1 MPAATPSFTPS
12 TSTPASTVVSGQRTV
27 FDHASGQTLAVGDA
41 QLYFEEAGNPNGPP
55 LLCLHGGLG
64 DMCDLNPVLP
74 ALAGRFR
81 LIGIDFR
88 GHGRSTLGSQPLS
101 YALYQAD
108 VQAVL
113 RHLGIAAARVL
124 GFSDG
129 GITALRLAAE
139 SSSAFKVQQLAAIG
153 AQWRLLAND
162 PALPLLQGLTQAD
175 WAGMFPEALPY
186 YEKHNPAPDFDRL
199 LAQVKIMWANDQA
212 GNYPG
217 EAVRNITAP
226 TLLIRGDRDQ
236 LCSLPEMAELQQRV
250 VGSALLNVPFANHAV
265 QAKWPDAV
273 SAFLNTFFARALP
286 ST

>member
-1 MPAATPSFTPS
+1 MS
-12 TSTPASTVVSGQRTV
+12 TAVRPV
-27 FDHASGQTLAVGDA
+27 FDHGSGHVLSVGDA
-41 QLYFEEAGNPNGPP
+41 QIYFEEAGNPNGPP

-64 DMCDLNPVLP
+64 DMRDLNPVLP

-108 VQAVL
+108 VLAVL
-113 RHLGIAAARVL
+113 RHLGIAEARVL

-139 SSSAFKVQQLAAIG
+139 SSSAFNVQQLAAIG

-186 YEKHNPAPDFDRL
+186 YEKHNPAPDFNRL
-199 LAQVKIMWANDQA
+199 LTQVKAMWTNSQS

-217 EAVRNITAP
+217 EVVRAITAP
-226 TLLIRGDRDQ
+226 TLLIRGDKDA
-236 LCSLPEMAELQQRV
+236 LCSLHELAELQQRV
-250 VGSALLNVPFANHAV
+250 AGSALLNVPFADHAV
-265 QAKWPDAV
+265 QVDAPVVV
-273 SAFLNTFFARALP
+273 SSVLVTFFGRAP
-286 ST
+286 SST

>member
-1 MPAATPSFTPS
+1 MPAATS
-12 TSTPASTVVSGQRTV
+12 ASSSGTVRTA
-27 FDHASGQTLAVGDA
+27 FDHASGRCLAVGDA
-41 QLYFEEAGNPNGPP
+41 QLYFEEAGHPNGPP

-64 DMCDLNPVLP
+64 DMRDLNPVLP

-108 VQAVL
+108 VRAVL
-113 RHLGIAAARVL
+113 RHLGLAAARVL

-139 SSSAFKVQQLAAIG
+139 GDGTFQVQQLATIG
-153 AQWRLLAND
+153 AQWRLTPND
-162 PALPLLQGLTQAD
+162 PSLPLLQGLTAAD
-175 WAGMFPEALPY
+175 WAGMFPEAQPH

-199 LAQVKIMWANDQA
+199 LAQVKAMWANSQA

-217 EAVRNITAP
+217 EAVRTITAP
-226 TLLIRGDRDQ
+226 TLLIRGDRDE
-236 LCSLPEMAELQQRV
+236 LCSLPEMAALQQRIA
-250 VGSALLNVPFANHAV
+250 GSALLNLPFANHAV
-265 QAKWPDAV
+265 QLKWPDALA
-273 SAFLNTFFARALP
+273 AFLNTFFERALP
-286 ST
+286 SP

>member
-1 MPAATPSFTPS
+1 MTASATRAA
-12 TSTPASTVVSGQRTV
+12 

-41 QLYFEEAGNPNGPP
+41 QIYCEEAGTPGAPP

-64 DMCDLNPVLP
+64 DMRDLNPLLP

-108 VQAVL
+108 VLAVL
-113 RHLGIAAARVL
+113 QHLGIAAARVL

-139 SSSAFKVQQLAAIG
+139 SSFFKVQQLATIG
-153 AQWRLLAND
+153 AQWRLLADD
-162 PALPLLQGLTQAD
+162 PSLPLLQGLTAAD

-186 YEKHNPAPDFDRL
+186 YTKHNPAPDFDRL
-199 LAQVKIMWANDQA
+199 LAQVKAMWANSQA

-217 EAVRNITAP
+217 EAVRAITAP
-226 TLLIRGDRDQ
+226 TLLIRGDRDE
-236 LCSLPEMAELQQRV
+236 LCSLHELAELQQRIS
-250 VGSALLNVPFANHAV
+250 GNTLLNLPFANHAV
-265 QAKWPDAV
+265 HARWPDAV
-273 SAFLNTFFARALP
+273 AAFLNTFFERALP
-286 ST
+286 PT